1 MQRISLI
8 NIAHDALKEH
18 IKLNDIVIDATIGNG
33 HDTVFL
39 AEQVGA
45 AGCVFGFDI
54 QQNAIESTLEK
65 FDSTTKNNAI
75 TLFQTSHAEMLE
87 KIPPLHHGKIK
98 AIMFNLGYLPGGD
111 KSIITCTAS
120 TLKALS
126 CACLILSVGGIM
138 TVMAY
143 PGHTGGDD
151 ETDQIKSWCAQLDKS
166 FLSVEI
172 ISSASDKST
181 APILFIIKKHSKFN

>member
-1 MQRISLI
+1 MQHISLI
-8 NIAHDALKEH
+8 NIAHDALKEL
-18 IKLNDIVIDATIGNG
+18 IKPNDIVIDATIGNG

-54 QQNAIESTLEK
+54 QQDAIESTLKK
-65 FDSTTKNNAI
+65 FDSTTKHNAL
-75 TLFQTSHAEMLE
+75 TLFKASHAEMLE
-87 KIPPLHHGKIK
+87 KIPVPHHGKIK

-111 KSIITCTAS
+111 KSIITHTAS

-138 TVMAY
+138 TIMAY
-143 PGHTGGDD
+143 PGHTGGDE
-151 ETDQIKSWCAQLDKS
+151 ETDQIKSWCVQLDRH

-172 ISSASDKST
+172 ITSVANKNT